1 MLDAIVVTLWMV
13 QILCWCILILPTVWP
28 EEFGS
33 FVMAQRGMSFR
44 EATENGSVGC
54 SCELKCGKQKL
65 DVQWKKTNQN
75 CECAIIIMIM
85 WRWHLKIGI
94 SSFRSLWAK
103 HPVFFLLQKKG
114 EEKKREKRCSIF
126 HEKLEVWGP
135 CYGFIKSCHW
145 QRCHVLH
152 LPLHLGVF

>member
-1 MLDAIVVTLWMV
+1 MV

-85 WRWHLKIGI
+85 
-94 SSFRSLWAK
+94 
-103 HPVFFLLQKKG
+103 
-114 EEKKREKRCSIF
+114 
-126 HEKLEVWGP
+126 
-135 CYGFIKSCHW
+135 
-145 QRCHVLH
+145 
-152 LPLHLGVF
+152 